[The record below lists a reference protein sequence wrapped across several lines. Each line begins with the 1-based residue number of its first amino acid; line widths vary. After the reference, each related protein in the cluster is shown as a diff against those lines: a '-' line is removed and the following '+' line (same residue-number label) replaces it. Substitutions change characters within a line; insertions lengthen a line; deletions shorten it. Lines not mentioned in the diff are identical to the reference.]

1 MSFTYNRGRLCFFID
16 GGDRTH
22 CRLLRRELLYHL
34 SYIATYYDVLPLLL
48 NEVLLHPIQHAKYL
62 SPAGYSVVFH
72 DPCITSFNATH
83 RPFKLRTSPRLQHL
97 GQTPLPFLIHANKLV
112 LLGSQHHL
120 LLFMHPGSLAG
131 QSMHILSLTLALHL
145 SPPVLWTKT
154 GSPQ

>member
-1 MSFTYNRGRLCFFID
+1 
-16 GGDRTH
+16 
-22 CRLLRRELLYHL
+22 L
-34 SYIATYYDVLPLLL
+34 SYIATYDDVLPLLL

-72 DPCITSFNATH
+72 DPCITLFSATH

-97 GQTPLPFLIHANKLV
+97 GHTPLPFLIHAGKLV

-120 LLFMHPGSLAG
+120 LLFMYPGSLAG
-131 QSMHILSLTLALHL
+131 QSIHILSLTLALHL